1 MLMISN
7 KQSQMEKESQQR
19 GPQIWNENCNTII
32 EPQKVKIEQTKNLH
46 KFINRNI
53 STKCRTQQNREKA
66 KKNTQNGNT
75 FEQITTSLILKHTKT
90 TNKKQTEI
98 TESNKKRSGNTTR
111 AATNKLNKTNAVRAQ
126 IISTR

>member
-1 MLMISN
+1 MISN

-32 EPQKVKIEQTKNLH
+32 EPQEVKIEQTKNLH

-75 FEQITTSLILKHTKT
+75 FEQITTSLILNHTKT

-111 AATNKLNKTNAVRAQ
+111 AATNKLNKTNAARAQ
-126 IISTR
+126 IINTR